1 MNCRV
6 QGEGK
11 MDKFI
16 PNWKYLAII
25 TLCKPVSKNF
35 APNIMT
41 EIVVSFNKVWS
52 WNKREV
58 FYVFSFIRLKDD
70 VDFLV
75 GKCLEDYYF
84 PSAFVIVAKKFRKGF
99 FRSFFS
105 KYVFLVIGK

>member
-16 PNWKYLAII
+16 PNWKYLAIR

-35 APNIMT
+35 VPNIMT

-84 PSAFVIVAKKFRKGF
+84 PSAFVIMAKNLERGF
-99 FRSFFS
+99 SEVFFLS
-105 KYVFLVIGK
+105 MCF